1 MAGVETYFDFDAETF
16 QITEKKRL
24 SSSSGTSGD
33 VLTPNLS
40 SPYKSTCSEDT
51 GFETS
56 SDRSSQDGVIESPR
70 SPSQDFSCL
79 TCPRGSFDSLVAR
92 PVRRYDSKES
102 IKSTSSFWDSN
113 VPPETKAVLSK
124 IRDQMRSSLEK
135 VRKLEEEAKQIPLL
149 QVKISIL
156 QEEKR
161 QLVAQLENRLNLKKS
176 RSRSSTMSSN
186 TSRSSSIDDL
196 IGGSQDRKTRNIG
209 VGDDTIHDILCEK
222 CNEIQSKLLGHS
234 LGAAVGYCSE
244 VPRTV
249 EGRRGKSRTI
259 QDDDIKVFQ
268 DRCTQTKT
276 FKYESTSVQ
285 ATVSTNDVSTEINTR
300 DNSGIMIKRTDVTTK
315 DSSSGPSLFET
326 RSIGVGKMNYCLKDS
341 CAGEDR
347 EIPSYTNTSVQNT
360 VFTCDKS
367 CGVQIITDSIGVIAC
382 PTVISVATQCSS
394 IENRSNKKQH
404 SIGIQTAQED
414 VDLVSVGV
422 GMSSIDDSEDCEC
435 SKCNSPKSLCEDE
448 ILQSNNSS
456 IAVET
461 SPWVDVEGQLL
472 LEYYTSKSL
481 SSVAVETSIT
491 SRSVGCGDQSI
502 TDVSCQ
508 NCVLKISRSL
518 GVNCSPKMSDKA
530 VGDGDGDVD
539 VVPRTS
545 SVGVGECCLTDSYCE
560 RCFSL
565 QTRTVGVGNGSVL
578 DTVQTDLETPILTD
592 VSLQPLS
599 PPQTPNLEE
608 KLTTGLNE
616 NVSPIQRMFSDE
628 YERVES
634 DELILD
640 FTSEKTCKASQ
651 KSTREDIL
659 FTCKLLQRHFQS
671 NTENLDEE
679 NLLLCIKNIED
690 YWFTCVTDERLD
702 NESLT
707 DLIRVFQQHLPYLL
721 DGIINSQDEHTNQ
734 CNVII
739 TNKAG
744 YSAVMLASL
753 KEAVNS
759 KDKVVLKRLFE
770 KGNLNCVAQSTGQ
783 TALMLAAGM
792 GNVETVDLLL
802 QCGATKTINTADLDG
817 STALMCACEHGYAK
831 VVKKLLEVDGCDAS
845 IADHDGSTS
854 FSIAMEHNRK
864 DIALMIYSHIEV
876 YNSTTSH
883 QLMKI

>member
-24 SSSSGTSGD
+24 SSSSG
-33 VLTPNLS
+33 
-40 SPYKSTCSEDT
+40 
-51 GFETS
+51 FETS
-56 SDRSSQDGVIESPR
+56 SDRSSQDGVMESPR

-92 PVRRYDSKES
+92 PTADDSKES

-149 QVKISIL
+149 QVKISTL

-161 QLVAQLENRLNLKKS
+161 QL
-176 RSRSSTMSSN
+176 
-186 TSRSSSIDDL
+186 
-196 IGGSQDRKTRNIG
+196 GSDRKTRNIG

-259 QDDDIKVFQ
+259 QDDDIKSFS

-276 FKYESTSVQ
+276 SNMKAPQ
-285 ATVSTNDVSTEINTR
+285 CKQTVSTNDTLLLVHHLLKQDLLDWE
-300 DNSGIMIKRTDVTTK
+300 
-315 DSSSGPSLFET
+315 
-326 RSIGVGKMNYCLKDS
+326 MNYCLKDS

-360 VFTCDKS
+360 VSTCDKS
-367 CGVQIITDSIGVIAC
+367 FGVEIITDSIGVIAC

-394 IENRSNKKQH
+394 LENRSNKKQH

-422 GMSSIDDSEDCEC
+422 GMSSIDDSENCEC

-472 LEYYTSKSL
+472 LEYHTSKSL

-530 VGDGDGDVD
+530 VGDVDVDGD

-578 DTVQTDLETPILTD
+578 DTVQTDLETSILTD

-640 FTSEKTCKASQ
+640 FTSERSCKAGQ

-721 DGIINSQDEHTNQ
+721 DGIINSQDEHGNTALHYVVTYGNFDCVNELLKTNQ

-876 YNSTTSH
+876 YNSTTPH